1 MFKEGHNF
9 YFYFLDCG
17 SSVVVVVFFLKERW
31 AAAIF
36 E

>member
-1 MFKEGHNF
+1 MWVSN
-9 YFYFLDCG
+9 YYFLDCG
-17 SSVVVVVFFLKERW
+17 SSVVVVLFSFKERW